1 MRATPTVYEVAERA
15 RVSTATVSRVL
26 AGSGRV
32 LPPTRE
38 RVLAAV
44 AELGYVPSGAA
55 KDLAARRTG
64 VLGLCFPD
72 LVGDEDINRGDA
84 TYWYDEVIRGLER
97 AARRSG
103 NAVLIAASHESDDIN
118 LVLGVAGRC
127 DGLVV
132 LAHTVPVRMLAHI
145 AMRIPVVVLAAQ
157 PELHRAGHRLDHLS
171 VANEAGAYQVTAH
184 LADYHGYDSIGF
196 IAGPPESPDSAS
208 RFDGFRRA
216 MTERGLGQH
225 RPAQG
230 GAPESG
236 TASRD
241 AASLE
246 TDGRDAASR
255 ETDGPDAASRETDGR
270 EKAKRRTIDPR
281 RPDAHGDFTTDGG
294 RRATAEI
301 LAAGRVPRALVCA
314 NDQTAIG
321 AMRELQHAGLRIPDD
336 VALTGFDGISLGEHL
351 RPGITTVVQP
361 MRELGETA
369 VTLIKERIASP
380 GLPSRA
386 VELPVRME
394 LRGSCGCAEPDAQL
408 DYRHRSGGNGAAAR
422 RGPAQGATGSAE
434 PGADPPG

>member
-1 MRATPTVYEVAERA
+1 MYEVAERA
-15 RVSTATVSRVL
+15 NVSTATVSRVL

-84 TYWYDEVIRGLER
+84 TFWYDEVIRGMER

-157 PELHRAGHRLDHLS
+157 PELHGAGHRLDHLS

-184 LADYHGYDSIGF
+184 LADYHGYQRIGF
-196 IAGPPESPDSAS
+196 IAGPPDSPDSAS

-216 MTERGLGQH
+216 MTERGLGQRGMSQH
-225 RPAQG
+225 GMSQHGMSQHGR
-230 GAPESG
+230 
-236 TASRD
+236 AS
-241 AASLE
+241 
-246 TDGRDAASR
+246 
-255 ETDGPDAASRETDGR
+255 
-270 EKAKRRTIDPR
+270 
-281 RPDAHGDFTTDGG
+281 
-294 RRATAEI
+294 
-301 LAAGRVPRALVCA
+301 
-314 NDQTAIG
+314 
-321 AMRELQHAGLRIPDD
+321 
-336 VALTGFDGISLGEHL
+336 TG
-351 RPGITTVVQP
+351 
-361 MRELGETA
+361 
-369 VTLIKERIASP
+369 
-380 GLPSRA
+380 
-386 VELPVRME
+386 
-394 LRGSCGCAEPDAQL
+394 
-408 DYRHRSGGNGAAAR
+408 
-422 RGPAQGATGSAE
+422 
-434 PGADPPG
+434 